1 MQSETPAINVPTDA
15 PKPKGR
21 LVLLLLFIFF
31 AAPLIVV
38 AVMYKLDWH
47 PSGFSRGQMVS
58 PPQFIALP
66 MGLMD
71 ANGQPIATDF
81 WKEKWSVLYIADA
94 CDSVCEQRLHE
105 MRQIHVSLA
114 KHIPRV
120 QRILLTQSADVQTLQ
135 QQYPDLIVINQPA
148 SELAAL
154 KMQFDLGES
163 LAGQAQRVYVVDPLS
178 YLMMSYP
185 IETPARD
192 IRKDL
197 GRLLAY
203 AWAG

>member
-1 MQSETPAINVPTDA
+1 MQSETPAIKVPADA

-58 PPQFIALP
+58 PPKAIELP

-81 WKEKWSVLYIADA
+81 WKEKWSVLYIADT
-94 CDSVCEQRLHE
+94 CESICEQRLHE

-120 QRILLTQSADVQTLQ
+120 QRILLTQSADVQILQ
-135 QQYPDLIVINQPA
+135 QQYPDLIVVNRPA
-148 SELAAL
+148 SELMAL
-154 KMQFDLGES
+154 MVQFDLGES
-163 LAGQAQRVYVVDPLS
+163 PAGQAQRVYVVDPLS
-178 YLMMSYP
+178 YLMMSYS

>member
-1 MQSETPAINVPTDA
+1 MQSETPAIHVPTDA

-58 PPQFIALP
+58 PPKVIELP

-94 CDSVCEQRLHE
+94 CDSLCEQRLHE

-120 QRILLTQSADVQTLQ
+120 QRILLTQSADVQALQ
-135 QQYPDLIVINQPA
+135 QQYPDLMIINQPA

-185 IETPARD
+185 IETTARD